1 LTSLKLLT
9 LKSVK
14 LIKRNVI
21 LLYKRI
27 LLIVVLFSSI
37 ISPLSHANVDPKTYE
52 DALTSFHDGDYST
65 SIIHLKNILSIDSSH
80 LPSRVLMAENLL
92 AQGKGALAEIE
103 LNFSKQ
109 EGAAIRLLAP
119 LYAKAYLLQN
129 KFDQVLSLPI
139 EPQTSDTYQST
150 MLTFHGFALTGD
162 NQLKEARNKFNKALK
177 LSPYNTEAF
186 IGKTKVA
193 LKELNFDEAIELIN
207 HTLTIEPNNS
217 QALLMGAITFKQIK
231 KNKLALEYITQLLTR
246 EPNNYSALL
255 VRATLLMDMKKHNS
269 AISDIDKIVEVLPNE
284 PIANYV
290 KLLSAQASEQ
300 SQLTIE
306 IQKRLDTV
314 MTAIPEE
321 VMDEQ
326 PIYYFLKGLISFQ
339 NNAMEAAEKALIKYN
354 KIVPDNPQVLKL
366 IARTELALGNSYV
379 ARKYL
384 VKAYLNDDND
394 SETWALLGQANLMTG
409 NISEAEFYF
418 DKVMSASPNELQ
430 PRINLAKLLLL
441 KGDYT
446 KIVKVLSEVLDED
459 STIRNETND
468 DLNFELLLLLA
479 RAYQESKQ
487 LKAGLN
493 ISAVLI
499 KNYPN
504 NSSVNQIHAT
514 LLGLSGYLP
523 QAKQFLEK
531 AYTLDNN
538 NNQAVIHLAR
548 IDALQGNIDIA
559 VERIKAQLVKNN
571 SSDLMVELG
580 DIHYYAENIS
590 EALLWYQKSLS
601 QNQDNVIAL
610 EKIVKH
616 YEKNK
621 TLTKALDVVNNY
633 LDTHNDNSSIHL
645 LASNLYIQNRQH
657 EKAISAM
664 DLALKHTQNK
674 PPVLF
679 KQAKMYTYLGKKD
692 LAKKSLEHAI
702 SIDKSLLEAYQ
713 LLIQLYNQD
722 NEKSTALALV
732 NKLDP
737 QLFPVYLIEQFK
749 GLIYMN
755 KDNEK
760 ALGFYQNSYQ
770 VQPNKPALLG
780 LYSLYTAQKQYAD
793 IDTLLTLWLSNNPND
808 LEITLALAENYKR
821 SGQLAKSIEFYDI
834 HLANNPKNI
843 ALLNNA
849 AMANLT
855 VNNTE
860 KAQDLAQRAFKI
872 SPDNVNIIDTNALVE
887 LALGNYN
894 KALSLLR
901 QANILDYNNAEIKY
915 HLALTLDK
923 LDRRKEALGYLKE
936 SLSTDKPFTEKAKAK
951 ALFLAWQQQ

>member
-1 LTSLKLLT
+1 MTSLKLLI
-9 LKSVK
+9 LKPVK

-21 LLYKRI
+21 LLYKRTS
-27 LLIVVLFSSI
+27 LVIVVSALL
-37 ISPLSHANVDPKTYE
+37 SPLSHANVDPKVYE
-52 DALTSFHDGDYST
+52 DALTSFHDGNYST
-65 SIIHLKNILSIDSSH
+65 SIIHLKNILSVDNTH

-92 AQGKGALAEIE
+92 AQGKGSLAEIE
-103 LNFSKQ
+103 LNFSKK

-139 EPQTSDTYQST
+139 ELQTSDTYQST

-162 NQLKEARNKFNKALK
+162 NQLEEARTKFNKALK

-193 LKELNFDEAIELIN
+193 LKELNFDEAIELID
-207 HTLTIEPNNS
+207 HTLTIDPNNI
-217 QALLMGAITFKQIK
+217 QALLMGAITYKQLK
-231 KNKLALEYITQLLTR
+231 KGKLALEYITQLLTY

-255 VRATLLMDMKKHNS
+255 VRATLLMDMQKHDL

-284 PIANYV
+284 PIANYI

-306 IQKRLDTV
+306 IKKRLDTV

-339 NNAMEAAEKALIKYN
+339 NNAMEAAQKAFIKYN
-354 KIVPDNPQVLKL
+354 KINPSDTQALKL
-366 IARTELALGNSYV
+366 IARTELALNNSYV

-384 VKAYLNDDND
+384 MKAYLNDDKD
-394 SETWALLGQANLMTG
+394 SETWALLGQTNLMTG

-418 DKVMSASPNELQ
+418 DKVMAAFPNELQ
-430 PRINLAKLLLL
+430 PRIDLAKLLLL

-446 KIVKVLSEVLDED
+446 KIVTVLSEVLEED
-459 STIRNETND
+459 STIRNETNN

-479 RAYQESKQ
+479 RAYQESNQ
-487 LKAGLN
+487 LQAGLN

-523 QAKQFLEK
+523 QAKRFLEE
-531 AYTLDNN
+531 AYALDND

-548 IDALQGNIDIA
+548 IDALQGDVDIA

-571 SSDLMVELG
+571 NSDLMVELG
-580 DIHYYAENIS
+580 DIYYYAKNIK
-590 EALLWYQKSLS
+590 EALVWYQKALS

-610 EKIVKH
+610 EKIVNH
-616 YEKNK
+616 FERNK
-621 TLTKALDVVNNY
+621 ELTKALDIVNNY
-633 LDTHNDNSSIHL
+633 LNTHNDNSSIHL

-657 EKAISAM
+657 DKAMSEI

-679 KQAKMYTYLGKKD
+679 KQAQIYTYLGNKA
-692 LAKKSLEHAI
+692 LAKRSLKNAI
-702 SIDKSLLEAYQ
+702 FLDKSYIAAYQ

-722 NEKSTALALV
+722 NEKNTALELV
-732 NKLDP
+732 NKLDH
-737 QLFPVYLIEQFK
+737 QLFPAYLIDQFK
-749 GLIYMN
+749 GSIYMKN
-755 KDNEK
+755 DNEK
-760 ALGFYQNSYQ
+760 ALSFYQKSYQ
-770 VQPNKPALLG
+770 AQANKPALLG
-780 LYSLYTAQKQYAD
+780 LYSLYASQKMYAD

-808 LEITLALAENYKR
+808 LEITLALADNYKR
-821 SGQLAKSIEFYDI
+821 SGQLDKSIALYDK

-855 VNNTE
+855 FNNIE
-860 KAQDLAQRAFKI
+860 KAHDLAQRAFKI

-887 LALGNYN
+887 LALGNNN

-901 QANILDYNNAEIKY
+901 QANTLDYNNAEIKY

-923 LDRRKEALGYLKE
+923 LDRRKEALVYLKE
-936 SLSTDKPFTEKAKAK
+936 SLSSDKPFAEKDKAK
-951 ALFLAWQQQ
+951 ALFTAWQQ